1 MANKPQKKKTNLPD
15 DFDEWVQAVVAKA
28 PPLSHNQII
37 TIRNIMLR
45 SKNEIATKEAA
56 GAGLAARARQ
66 RTGSPEPTNRTR
78 PHHRTH
84 LGGDQIVRV
93 KKYSYLWAGDP
104 LRVGDQVLLPGSE
117 FRREPWSATVTGLGS
132 TYSGAMKHVL
142 RRLRGVEDTPLAQ
155 VVHGLLTGTTTNA
168 DAHLLE
174 TLSHATS
181 WRIGEVRT
189 PEDDGDLVRLRFT
202 LIVTDEHGNQTDTVD
217 TEITV
222 VRSDFYDTLAK
233 L

>member
-15 DFDEWVQAVVAKA
+15 DIDEWVQAVVAKA

-56 GAGLAARARQ
+56 GAGLTDRARQ
-66 RTGSPEPTNRTR
+66 RAEVPEPTDRTR

-117 FRREPWSATVTGLGS
+117 FRPKPWSATVTGIGS
-132 TYSGAMKHVL
+132 AYRGEMKHVL

-155 VVHGLLTGTTTNA
+155 VVHGLLTGATTNA
-168 DAHLLE
+168 NEHLLE
-174 TLSHATS
+174 ALNRATS
-181 WRIGEVRT
+181 WRIGKVHT
-189 PEDDGDLVRLRFT
+189 PGDDGDLVRLRFT

-217 TEITV
+217 TEIKV
-222 VRSDFYDTLAK
+222 ARSDFYHALAK